1 MLSSMLI
8 SYGFPLLW
16 LCTVVYLIYIYIR
29 QSPCI
34 HICTFRCYVRKQCLK
49 TESQNDNIGIE
60 IVHLCQRSID
70 FHIIVLGQEF
80 SLHYVF
86 LVVAFADTC
95 TPHTHEHTVHHSKR
109 RLYAEP
115 WLYPVF
121 NFPGESIVAF
131 VSLWMRFTC
140 TNIYT
145 SIHFQVKT
153 WMRSLFANVQT
164 FFEIPCRWF
173 PSWTD
178 WPEICMHLFPLPCST
193 PCNAFAWW

>member
-1 MLSSMLI
+1 MLFSS
-8 SYGFPLLW
+8 
-16 LCTVVYLIYIYIR
+16 
-29 QSPCI
+29 
-34 HICTFRCYVRKQCLK
+34 
-49 TESQNDNIGIE
+49 
-60 IVHLCQRSID
+60 
-70 FHIIVLGQEF
+70 
-80 SLHYVF
+80 SLQQTH
-86 LVVAFADTC
+86 AHHK
-95 TPHTHEHTVHHSKR
+95 HTHEHTIHHSKR

-140 TNIYT
+140 TNIYA

-153 WMRSLFANVQT
+153 WMRSLCSNVQT

-178 WPEICMHLFPLPCST
+178 WLTGNMYAPLFSLASLVHARLCEMLSLDD
-193 PCNAFAWW
+193 NGIVVWWMLTLLATVDNVYFHVLGIFQWKCFRSSRDSI